1 MHRKEKAEKGAAA
14 EEAGEAEEAEEKS
27 KTFGCLSTWRRCGR
41 SWGARGGEGMQLEV

>member
-1 MHRKEKAEKGAAA
+1 MHRKEKAEKGA
-14 EEAGEAEEAEEKS
+14 EEAEEAEEKS